1 MSDINERRIFEIDSS
16 SLLFP
21 DNCWNFHQDGKMIPE
36 DREKFFAEFIQ
47 YGNANAHQV
56 LKNYELE
63 ATEEI
68 AKILKAEAK
77 SKPETDKEKKARWI
91 EGQQKDAR
99 DFYELQKDL
108 RAWNNDSDEPRP
120 SINWREL
127 EMYGV

>member
-77 SKPETDKEKKARWI
+77 SKPETDKEKKA
-91 EGQQKDAR
+91 
-99 DFYELQKDL
+99 
-108 RAWNNDSDEPRP
+108 
-120 SINWREL
+120 
-127 EMYGV
+127 